1 MNLLNFITNIKFF
14 LLYKKNYFQQQI
26 AYLFNSSLQI
36 ILNNFL
42 WYNLLYIMIFERK
55 IFCFPIRSDHVWV
68 PRADFFFF
76 FLIAMRSRRKK
87 MTLPFRKRSINP
99 RDLLA
104 NLCAPFNYRGALPPL
119 LLRVNWVVASI
130 IRTSEYRPY
139 RWGIHRINLRLGAGI
154 SVNSIIR
161 NLQPLHRMLGRQL
174 NFTTSWNRD
183 WKKRGFTPRHLNA
196 RRGVFGYYA
205 VYFVRAVQYS
215 HREIFSIFPFFFLVF
230 DNRLFRCMYILIVEK
245 HTLIM
250 TRIEEIIIIQMCWK
264 KNVIEF

>member
-1 MNLLNFITNIKFF
+1 MVEVYQCRPELISNQGIWKIDGGGTSSGQKKDLLPFYIIFECISSLRSSCMNLLNFITNIKFF

-139 RWGIHRINLRLGAGI
+139 RWG
-154 SVNSIIR
+154 
-161 NLQPLHRMLGRQL
+161 
-174 NFTTSWNRD
+174 FTALICGS
-183 WKKRGFTPRHLNA
+183 A
-196 RRGVFGYYA
+196 R
-205 VYFVRAVQYS
+205 
-215 HREIFSIFPFFFLVF
+215 EFL
-230 DNRLFRCMYILIVEK
+230 L
-245 HTLIM
+245 TL
-250 TRIEEIIIIQMCWK
+250 
-264 KNVIEF
+264 